1 MNGATPTS
9 TDPLGGTMDHIT
21 SADRSTRRSWRLRGA
36 AVAAVLALVFVAAC
50 SSSSDGSTS
59 GNDTG
64 TTVSANV
71 LGTPKA
77 ATGDPV
83 KIGFVS
89 DGVTPSIDNSQMLP
103 AAKAT
108 VQYINDYM
116 AGVGGRP
123 IDLVTCE
130 TAGDPG
136 KATDCANQLVQ
147 AGVVMTLM
155 PETQQ
160 PLAVHTVMAANN
172 IPLFVYG
179 VADPAIT
186 EDANSSFMIAS
197 QTAGLS
203 ELPIAVAKENDI
215 DNVSVIVVDVP
226 SATAFFDPG
235 TYGASQFSDAGIK
248 LNEIKVPLG
257 SADLSQQINKIVQ
270 GGPTVVHIISDP
282 ATCISAING
291 LKTNGYT
298 GPITTLNT
306 CTSEAVNTAVG
317 SNIEGVIVAT
327 PTPTGDES
335 NSGIQL
341 YHAILDKYAPS
352 YPDPALGLTTF
363 ITVYSAFQA
372 LTGISGTDLTTG
384 NIVSTIKAAPQRDLV
399 TGAGL
404 GYRCNGKASPPTPA
418 VCTRG
423 ALRVSL
429 DAKGA
434 PVLPYVAFGTS
445 PIPD

>member
-1 MNGATPTS
+1 MNPITS
-9 TDPLGGTMDHIT
+9 TDGTG
-21 SADRSTRRSWRLRGA
+21 RRSWRVKGA
-36 AVAAVLALVFVAAC
+36 ALAAATALVFVAAC
-50 SSSSDGSTS
+50 SSSSDGSSPDETTD
-59 GNDTG
+59 G
-64 TTVSANV
+64 TVSGDV
-71 LGTPKA
+71 LGTPNA
-77 ATGDPV
+77 ASGEAV
-83 KIGFVS
+83 KVGFIS
-89 DGVTPSIDNSQMLP
+89 DGRTASIDNSQMLP

-108 VQYINDYM
+108 VEYLNAYKGGL
-116 AGVGGRP
+116 AGRP
-123 IDLVTCE
+123 IELVGCE
-130 TAGDPG
+130 TAGEPG

-147 AGVVMTLM
+147 DSVAMVIM

-160 PLAVHTVMAANN
+160 PLAVHTVIAAND

-186 EDANSSFMIAS
+186 EDAKSSFMIAS

-203 ELPIAVAKENDI
+203 ELPIAVAQENDI

-235 TYGASQFSDAGIK
+235 TYGASQFENAGIE

-257 SADLSQQINKIVQ
+257 SADLTQQINKIVQ
-270 GGPTVVHIISDP
+270 GGPTVVHIIGDP

-298 GPITTLNT
+298 GPVTTLNT
-306 CTSEAVNTAVG
+306 CTSEAVTTAVG
-317 SNIEGVIVAT
+317 ENMDGVIVAT
-327 PTPTGDES
+327 PTPTGDEA

-341 YHAILDKYAPS
+341 YHAILDEYAPS

-363 ITVYSAFQA
+363 ITVYSAFEALQGIDAGA
-372 LTGISGTDLTTG
+372 LTPA
-384 NIVSTIKAAPQRDLV
+384 NIESTIKAAPQRDLV

-423 ALRVSL
+423 ALRVAL
-429 DAKGA
+429 DAKGK
-434 PVLPYVAFGTS
+434 PKLPYVAFGTS